1 MEIFTWFVS
10 AVSLAGVWLNIK
22 KLRVCFVFWMFSNAS
37 WMFIDYAKGIYAQ
50 ASLNL
55 IYACLAVWGLIEWSR
70 DRKASDTNA
79 PEVR

>member
-1 MEIFTWFVS
+1 MEIFSWCVS
-10 AVSLAGVWLNIK
+10 IAALAGVWLNIK
-22 KLRVCFVFWMFSNAS
+22 KNRACFAIWIFTNAS
-37 WMFIDYAKGIYAQ
+37 WAVIDAAKGVTAQ
-50 ASLNL
+50 ACLSF